1 MRLRCLQIQQGSK
14 HNLKKY
20 PIASLTAIAVFII
33 CLIALFLPN
42 SGEMTGAG
50 VIICAGYAIVCLLFL
65 FFQLYA
71 FVKSHTD
78 YDEETESIKYRV
90 FEAEGIS
97 LSDVKKD
104 YET

>member
-1 MRLRCLQIQQGSK
+1 M
-14 HNLKKY
+14 KKY

-42 SGEMTGAG
+42 SGEMTSAGA
-50 VIICAGYAIVCLLFL
+50 IICAAYAIVCLLFL

-78 YDEETESIKYRV
+78 YDEETERIKYRV
-90 FEAEGIS
+90 FEVEGIP
-97 LSDVKKD
+97 LSEVKKD